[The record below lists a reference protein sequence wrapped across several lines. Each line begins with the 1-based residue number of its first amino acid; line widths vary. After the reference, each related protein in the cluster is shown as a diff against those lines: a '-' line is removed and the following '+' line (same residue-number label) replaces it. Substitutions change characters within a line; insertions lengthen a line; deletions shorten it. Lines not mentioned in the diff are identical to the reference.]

1 MLQKQQ
7 LLQDRYQLQTLLGQH
22 AGRETWLAVD
32 RQTQA
37 SVVVK
42 LLTFSDRVQWEQLR
56 LFEREAQVL
65 QHLTHPQI
73 PHYHAFFCL
82 DEQLYWFALVQSY
95 IPGPSLQQLL
105 EQGHVFDEAA
115 VRQLAKQILQI
126 LLYLHGLSPPVLHR
140 DIKPSNLI
148 LATDGTV
155 HLVDFGAV
163 QDRVAQAGA
172 TFTVVGTYGYAP
184 LEQLGGRAAPAS
196 DLYALGATLIH
207 LLTGVAPANLPQADG
222 RLQFTT
228 GLNLNPGF
236 VRWLW
241 QLTEVNATLRFPTA
255 RAALQVLE
263 KHEVAIANLVAT
275 KPVNSQIQLQKTP
288 QSLELLIS
296 PKRFSLQTFA
306 TSVRFDSQRFELC
319 WRWCGLSR
327 RQQGQITDI
336 NQVSPG
342 ELQGRR
348 KIFPAVK
355 LTIGVHEYLITAVKP
370 PLTEAERDWLLQD
383 IRQWL
388 GLE

>member
-1 MLQKQQ
+1 MLQKQ

-65 QHLTHPQI
+65 KQLEHPQI

-95 IPGPSLQQLL
+95 IPGPSLQQVL

-115 VRQLAKQILQI
+115 VRQLAQQILSI

-148 LATDGTV
+148 LAADGSV

-163 QDRVAQAGA
+163 QDRVAQEGA

-184 LEQLGGRAAPAS
+184 LEQLGGRATPTS

-222 RLQFTT
+222 RLQFTA

-255 RAALQVLE
+255 RAALQALAKNE
-263 KHEVAIANLVAT
+263 AASAGLMT
-275 KPVNSQIQLQKTP
+275 SKPVNSQIQLQKTP
-288 QSLELLIS
+288 QSLELLIH
-296 PKRFSLQTFA
+296 PKRFKLRTFA

-319 WRWCGLSR
+319 WRWWGLSR
-327 RQQGQITDI
+327 RVQGWITDI
-336 NQVSPG
+336 DQVSPG
-342 ELQGRR
+342 ELQGQR
-348 KIFPAVK
+348 KTFPAVK
-355 LTIGVHEYLITAVKP
+355 LTVGVHEYLITAVKP
-370 PLTEAERDWLLQD
+370 PLTTAERDWLLQD

-388 GLE
+388 GFE

>member
-65 QHLTHPQI
+65 QQLTHPQI
-73 PHYHAFFCL
+73 PQYQTFFCL

-95 IPGPSLQQLL
+95 IPGPSLQQRL
-105 EQGHVFDEAA
+105 EQGHVFDEAT
-115 VRQLAKQILQI
+115 VRQWAKQILAI

-148 LATDGTV
+148 LAADGTV

-163 QDRVAQAGA
+163 QDRVAREGA

-184 LEQLGGRAAPAS
+184 LEQLGGRATPAS

-207 LLTGVAPANLPQADG
+207 LLTGVAPANLPQVDG
-222 RLQFTT
+222 RLQFTDGRT
-228 GLNLNPGF
+228 LNPGF

-241 QLTEVNATLRFPTA
+241 HLTEVNATLRCPTA
-255 RAALQVLE
+255 RAALQGLE
-263 KHEVAIANLVAT
+263 KQEAALAGVMT
-275 KPVNSQIQLQKTP
+275 SQPVNSQIQLHKTP
-288 QSLELLIS
+288 QRLELLINA
-296 PKRFSLQTFA
+296 KRFNLQTFA
-306 TSVRFDSQRFELC
+306 TVVRFDSQRFELC

-327 RQQGQITDI
+327 RRQGHITDI
-336 NQVSPG
+336 DQVSPG
-342 ELQGRR
+342 ELQGRH
-348 KIFPAVK
+348 KTFPAVK

-370 PLTEAERDWLLQD
+370 PLTIAERDWLLQD

-388 GLE
+388 GFE